1 MGDDTNALSL
11 GVAGLVGA
19 GALGGIVVARRRLQ
33 Q

>member
-11 GVAGLVGA
+11 GVAGLVGV